1 MQNLKNEIER
11 IGETLSKKS
20 TSKWTRDYSQAR
32 LEAIAG
38 DQDYPSEVRH
48 AAKEAMTTFPA

>member
-11 IGETLSKKS
+11 IGETLAKKS

-32 LEAIAG
+32 LAAIAG
-38 DQDYPSEVRH
+38 DQDYSEEVRH
-48 AAKEAMTTFPA
+48 MAKEAMTTFPA